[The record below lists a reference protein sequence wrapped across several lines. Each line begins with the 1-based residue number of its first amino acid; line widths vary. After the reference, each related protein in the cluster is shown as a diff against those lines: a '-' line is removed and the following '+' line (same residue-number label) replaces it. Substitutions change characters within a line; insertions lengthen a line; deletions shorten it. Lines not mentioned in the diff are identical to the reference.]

1 MSVAKAPERPSR
13 RSFLP
18 ATAGLKSGVGFIGV
32 STAGGILTKQGC
44 RVKHRIGASRSV
56 NLALNL
62 ALALN
67 ADGSYAKQPFDE
79 SCVCQG
85 FATFRPCFPG
95 FKAGGECQTGASCRP
110 SLSST
115 TTATS

>member
-1 MSVAKAPERPSR
+1 MRPSGPRAAASCR
-13 RSFLP
+13 RLRGQNRGSVSLAPPLQEVYLP
-18 ATAGLKSGVGFIGV
+18 
-32 STAGGILTKQGC
+32 STAAG
-44 RVKHRIGASRSV
+44 VKHRIGASRSV

-67 ADGSYAKQPFDE
+67 TDGSYANQPFDE